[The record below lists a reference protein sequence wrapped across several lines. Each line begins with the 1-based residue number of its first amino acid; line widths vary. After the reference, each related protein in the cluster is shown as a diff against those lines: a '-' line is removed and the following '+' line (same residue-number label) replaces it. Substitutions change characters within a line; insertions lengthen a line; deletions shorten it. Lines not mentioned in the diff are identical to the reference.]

1 MSARRRRT
9 VAVIFGGRSVE
20 HDVSIV
26 TASQVMRAL
35 DRDRFEVAPV
45 YVSREGSWYGG
56 EPLLDLASFDGDVT
70 ASDGVYP
77 LLLSPDRRHHG
88 LLLQPLAG
96 RFRRSRLQ
104 RIDVVFP
111 AIHGT
116 HGEDGTLQGL
126 LEMAD
131 VPYVGCLTLGSAL
144 ANDKI
149 SARALLEQQ
158 GIPLVPAL
166 HFHRQQWRDDPE
178 STLARIRDQF
188 DWPVF
193 VKPATAG
200 SSIGI
205 GRADNESLLRASID
219 VATHFDRRILVEQGV
234 TGHVEINCSVLGNSP
249 NLRASA
255 LEQPLTWD
263 EFLTYEEKYLH
274 GPEGM
279 KSAGRII
286 PAPLDEGLT
295 RRIQDLALRAFRAID
310 GHGIARIDFFVK
322 PETDEIWLGEINTMP
337 GSLAA
342 WLWQESGLSFSEL
355 LDELVDLA
363 QAASIEKR
371 RNSYD
376 YRSDLI
382 GLARQRG
389 QKGSVGSKASAP
401 V

>member
-35 DRDRFEVAPV
+35 DRGRYEVVPV
-45 YVSREGSWYGG
+45 YISREGSWYGG

-70 ASDGVYP
+70 ANDAVYP
-77 LLLSPDRRHHG
+77 LLLSPDLRHHG

-126 LEMAD
+126 LELAD

-149 SARALLEQQ
+149 SSRALLQQQ
-158 GIPLVPAL
+158 GIPVVPAL

-178 STLARIRDQF
+178 ATLARIRDQF
-188 DWPVF
+188 EWPVF

-205 GRADNESLLRASID
+205 GRANNETLLRASID
-219 VATHFDRRILVEQGV
+219 VATHFDRRILVEQGI
-234 TGHVEINCSVLGNSP
+234 TGHVEINCSVIGNSP

-295 RRIQDLALRAFRAID
+295 QRIQDLAIQAFQAID

-322 PETDEIWLGEINTMP
+322 PQSEEVWLGEINTMP

-342 WLWQESGLSFSEL
+342 WLWQESGLAFSEL
-355 LDELVDLA
+355 LDELIDLA
-363 QAASIEKR
+363 RAASVEKR

-382 GLARQRG
+382 GLTRLHGR
-389 QKGSVGSKASAP
+389 KGSKGSKAP
-401 V
+401 PGV

>member
-1 MSARRRRT
+1 RQTT
-9 VAVIFGGRSVE
+9 VAVVFGGRSVE

-26 TASQVMRAL
+26 TASQVMRGL
-35 DRDRFEVAPV
+35 DRERYEIVPV

-56 EPLLDLASFDGDVT
+56 EPLLDLASFDGDVN
-70 ASDGVYP
+70 AKDGVYP
-77 LLLSPDRRHHG
+77 LLLSPDSRHHG

-111 AIHGT
+111 TIHGT

-126 LEMAD
+126 LELAD

-149 SARALLEQQ
+149 SARAVMQQQ

-178 STLARIRDQF
+178 SLLAGITERF
-188 DWPVF
+188 EWPVF
-193 VKPATAG
+193 VKPATGG

-205 GRADNESLLRASID
+205 GRADDESLLRASID
-219 VATHFDRRILVEQGV
+219 VATHFDRRILVEQGL

-249 NLRASA
+249 TLRASV
-255 LEQPLTWD
+255 LEQPLSWED
-263 EFLTYEEKYLH
+263 FLTYEEKYLH

-279 KSAGRII
+279 KGAGRIV

-295 RRIQDLALRAFRAID
+295 QRIQELAIRAFRAID

-322 PETDEIWLGEINTMP
+322 PETEDIWLGEINTMP

-355 LDELVDLA
+355 LDELVSLA
-363 QAASIEKR
+363 RAANVEKR

-376 YRSDLI
+376 FRSDLI
-382 GLARQRG
+382 SLARQRG
-389 QKGSVGSKASAP
+389 QKGGVGKRSFPAD
-401 V
+401 